1 LIAFLNPVRVDGGW
15 ANEAIENLY
24 NHVLKFEVEVDQ
36 LIVIAD
42 AACNN
47 AQETIAKRSSR
58 GELYWKSH
66 PRFAEVLNGDEL
78 VT

>member
-1 LIAFLNPVRVDGGW
+1 LNPVRVDGGW
-15 ANEAIENLY
+15 GHEAIENLY

-47 AQETIAKRSSR
+47 VQETTTKRKSK
-58 GELYWKSH
+58 GEPYWKNH
-66 PRFAEVLNGDEL
+66 PRFAEMLNGDEL